1 MAGNGVR
8 RPYDPAAVSAPL
20 PGPEAP
26 RRIRIRRFSDWRALR
41 THLAEDVRTAPAP
54 MLILTGAGGAR
65 AALGETLR
73 RRLLPPGGAAVLPE
87 IRTPGLAIEELL
99 LRAEPP
105 GRLAT
110 PLARSLM
117 MENALLE
124 AASAPGAPR
133 GNPLRLS
140 GPLLRFL
147 DEQAR
152 DRIVDPARPAFLA
165 LLERASRTFGDA
177 GDPDEGAERLL
188 KLTGWMERVHRGY
201 LAQLRSSGALDLD
214 LTRRL
219 LLKTSPKLP
228 WPAVRAV
235 GDQAIGIADSHFFGT
250 LLPPGKLHLLL
261 LATDPPPALPAGWSA
276 EEDTVQTES
285 ASAPRVFVPD
295 ASGGAGDARFLFRT
309 TDRAG
314 EARVAVELLREFH
327 RRAGLKFGGFDR
339 CAVAARNPA
348 TYLDALAA
356 RFAESGIPFQTRIR
370 PSLAEEPWPAGLDDA
385 LAFAEDPGRLTNGL
399 ALLRSPFFYDPHL
412 SSAPGRSAEIAEYA
426 LSDADIPNTHAPEGL
441 AALAARVRRLG
452 EERIATARDA
462 PEQAGASREER
473 SGRELILAAEVLAR
487 LAVHAGALTPI
498 RRPDATFRDA
508 VRCFISFVSTHFPG
522 AADRAALDALAQAAD
537 PALPETPVGT
547 PARFRDRVRRQ
558 LRRHSVN
565 RYPATSGVQLI
576 AAEDAPFGDYDCL
589 ILLGVG
595 DTDWPAARPGN
606 IFFPTRVLEPATRT
620 RVGGARRREVQ
631 LLAAFAGLAGDAA
644 AFTRA
649 ELEDGFP
656 AGESPLFSALG
667 VRLQENPERARI
679 AIAGAPARSAALPLP
694 VSLERQAPGAV
705 DLAAHSLSPSGLVLY
720 SRNPA
725 QFFLERVLWLRE
737 ERTLTDTGSRT
748 ARGIRLHR
756 LMEEA
761 VPAFV
766 REHGPFREEN
776 LDAALEFFRARY
788 RELQD
793 PGLTPDI
800 RAAED
805 LWLFGGEAH
814 PAALEWFLREEAARG
829 PSTPSRIEALLE
841 GTVEPAEDPLPPLR
855 VRGTVDRVDEIADDR
870 LRILEYKSGSS
881 AGRKSALLQARL
893 YARLA
898 DSDNPAEIGVPFLG
912 DRVWSEPANVAELDA
927 TIHGVRDGLA
937 AGEFP
942 VPEDPREIKF
952 FDWPLAIRP
961 DLPGAPPAP
970 RPVGTPPSPKGAPAS
985 KPPLTFRP
993 SDHANRLRAADPT
1006 RNVVLRASAGTG
1018 KTTVLT
1024 DRYLNL
1030 IRAGVPPRNIL
1041 ALTFTRKA
1049 AAEMKARIISRL
1061 GNAELEENPD
1071 LAEVAVSTLDAFNLG
1086 LIREFPLDAG
1096 VTPGIEV
1103 LDEREM
1109 PVVHR
1114 QAVDRVITGMTG
1126 FDQRVLAELPLLGKS
1141 LGRLDDI
1148 AKAYLENRLTWRVR
1162 FEKEARRLGARPPSE
1177 RPVLRKKLGPAEP
1190 EIRRFLAGYAAPVP
1204 LQGEL
1209 AFRLAGQAGSRDAL
1223 DREFLETW
1231 LRPDLKEC
1239 PRGAKKILAGVWTEY
1254 QTLKAIL
1261 REFGA
1266 SWLDFLNERSFTPVW
1281 ELLQAVESEYQSL
1294 KEERGVMDFDDLT
1307 LAATRLLR
1315 STGEF
1320 AESRFRLEAR
1330 YHHLLLDEF
1339 QDTSDPQ
1346 WDLLQA
1352 IAEPWTRGEGLAA
1365 HEVERVT
1372 CGRLR
1377 APTLFVVGDHKQS
1390 IYRFRNARVEILGRT
1405 EAWMRRG
1412 LGADSGLREVLQWN
1426 FRSTAPLRAFVNDAA
1441 AAVAELDASVD
1452 ADWRFRFEADDH
1464 FPEERG
1470 PADED
1475 VSENSPL
1482 AIAVAEE
1489 HDEAARR
1496 VAARIAELAAAGA
1509 SLDQIAIL
1517 SRVSARL
1524 SVYREAVEHL
1534 GIPTYLV
1541 RGSGFFESSE
1551 IRDLTAVCRFLAR
1564 PHSDRRAVELLRSR
1578 FFAVPGGTLAALR
1591 KAGRDVETPFSD
1603 LLVRGGDTPPDL
1615 PDRDRAVLREAGA
1628 QVAQWLELAKALP
1641 PSLAVQRILAE
1652 TDYLARAE
1660 ATGSGGPF
1668 DGRQQAAN
1676 VEKALQHLQRVEQ
1689 DGFATFAAAARH
1701 LESAAPGGHDGTQ
1714 APLRAEGAVQVLT
1727 IHAAKGLEYEHVFLV
1742 DLNGKT
1748 GGANND
1754 LRVQEG
1760 DDGRWSIALISA
1772 SSDWEVRDGGRS
1784 NAEERRC
1791 LYVGMT
1797 RAKRTL
1803 TLAAATQFTKAGA
1816 PYKPQGL
1823 AKHLPADLWNAAAV
1837 TALEPAPEIA
1847 WGRHRIAVLPPLES
1861 V

>member
-1 MAGNGVR
+1 M
-8 RPYDPAAVSAPL
+8 
-20 PGPEAP
+20 
-26 RRIRIRRFSDWRALR
+26 RA
-41 THLAEDVRTAPAP
+41 HLAEDARNAPAP
-54 MLILTGAGGAR
+54 ALILTGSGGAR
-65 AALGETLR
+65 AALGEALR

-87 IRTPGLAIEELL
+87 IRTPALAIEELL
-99 LRAEPP
+99 LRSDPP

-124 AASAPGAPR
+124 AADAEGAPP

-152 DRIVDPARPAFLA
+152 DRTVDPARPAFPA
-165 LLERASRTFGDA
+165 LLERASRAFRDSGDA
-177 GDPDEGAERLL
+177 DEGAGRLL
-188 KLTGWMERVHRGY
+188 RLTGWMQRVHQGY

-214 LTRRL
+214 LARRL
-219 LLKTSPKLP
+219 LLRTPPKLP
-228 WPAVRAV
+228 WPAIRAV
-235 GDQAIGIADSHFFGT
+235 GDQAIGIADCHVFGA
-250 LLPPGKLHLLL
+250 LLPAGGLQFFL
-261 LATDPPPALPAGWSA
+261 LATDPPPAVPAGWRA
-276 EEDTVQTES
+276 EEETGETAPAPS
-285 ASAPRVFVPD
+285 PRVFVP
-295 ASGGAGDARFLFRT
+295 ATSGDTGDARFLFRT

-314 EARVAVELLREFH
+314 EARVAIELLREFH
-327 RRAGLKFGGFDR
+327 RRAGLGFGGFDR
-339 CAVAARNPA
+339 CAIAARNPA
-348 TYLDALAA
+348 AYLDALAA
-356 RFAESGIPFQTRIR
+356 RSAESGVPFQTSIR

-385 LAFAEDPGRLTNGL
+385 LAFAEDPGRLTGGF

-412 SSAPGRSAEIAEYA
+412 SGAPGRLAETAEYA
-426 LSDADIPNTHAPEGL
+426 LSDADIPNTHEPDGL
-441 AALAARVRRLG
+441 EELAARVRRWG
-452 EERIATARDA
+452 EDRIAKAREA

-473 SGRELILAAEVLAR
+473 SGRELVLAADVLAR
-487 LAVHAGALTPI
+487 LAAYAGALAPI
-498 RRPDATFRDA
+498 RRPGATFREA
-508 VRCFISFVSTHFPG
+508 VRCFISFVGSHFPG
-522 AADRAALDALAQAAD
+522 AADRTALDVLAQAAD

-565 RYPATSGVQLI
+565 RYPATSGVHLI

-589 ILLGVG
+589 ILLGIG

-620 RVGGARRREVQ
+620 RVGGARRREVR

-644 AFTRA
+644 AFIRA

-656 AGESPLFSALG
+656 AGESPLFSALAA
-667 VRLQENPERARI
+667 RLEENPGQTRI
-679 AIAGAPARSAALPLP
+679 AIPEAPAPSAAVPLP
-694 VSLERQAPGAV
+694 ASLERRAPGAV
-705 DLAAHSLSPSGLVLY
+705 DLAARPLSPSGLVLY
-720 SRNPA
+720 ARNPA
-725 QFFLERVLWLRE
+725 QFFLERVLWLKE

-748 ARGIRLHR
+748 ARGSRLHR
-756 LMEEA
+756 LMEES
-761 VPAFV
+761 VPAFMQ
-766 REHGPFREEN
+766 EHGPFREEN
-776 LDAALEFFRARY
+776 LDAALGFFRERY
-788 RELQD
+788 RKLED

-800 RAAED
+800 RAAEE

-829 PSTPSRIEALLE
+829 PSRPSRIEALLE
-841 GTVEPAEDPLPPLR
+841 GTVEPGQDSLPPLR
-855 VRGTVDRVDEIADDR
+855 VRGTVDRVDEIADER
-870 LRILEYKSGSS
+870 LRVLEYKSGSS
-881 AGRKSALLQARL
+881 AGREAALLQARL

-898 DSDNPAEIGVPFLG
+898 DAADPAEIGVPFFG
-912 DRVWSEPANVAELDA
+912 DRVWSEPANVAQLDE
-927 TIHGVRDGLA
+927 TIRGVRDGLA

-942 VPEDPREIKF
+942 LPKDPREIKF
-952 FDWPLAIRP
+952 FDWPLALRP
-961 DLPGAPPAP
+961 DLPEIPPEP
-970 RPVGTPPSPKGAPAS
+970 RPVGTPPSPADAAAS
-985 KPPLTFRP
+985 RPPPRFRP
-993 SDHANRLRAADPT
+993 SDHANRRRAADPT

-1024 DRYLNL
+1024 ERYLNL
-1030 IRAGVPPRNIL
+1030 VRAGVPPRNIL

-1049 AAEMKARIISRL
+1049 AAEMKERIISRL
-1061 GNAELEENPD
+1061 GAADLEANPD

-1096 VTPGIEV
+1096 VTPGVEV

-1126 FDQRVLAELPLLGKS
+1126 FDHRVLAELPLFGRS
-1141 LGRLDDI
+1141 LGRLDEI
-1148 AKAYLENRLTWRVR
+1148 AQAYLENRLTWRER
-1162 FEKEARRLGARPPSE
+1162 FEEEAGRLASRPPPE
-1177 RPVLRKKLGPAEP
+1177 RPVLRSRLGSAEP
-1190 EIRRFLAGYAAPVP
+1190 RIRRFLAGYGAPVP
-1204 LQGEL
+1204 MQGKL
-1209 AFRLAGQAGSRDAL
+1209 AFRLAAQGGARDAL
-1223 DREFLETW
+1223 DREFLEAW
-1231 LRPDLKEC
+1231 LRPDLTGC
-1239 PRGAKKILAGVWTEY
+1239 PRGAKRILAGVWDEY
-1254 QTLKAIL
+1254 QNLKAIL
-1261 REFGA
+1261 RGFST
-1266 SWLDFLNERSFTPVW
+1266 SWLDYLNERSFTPVW
-1281 ELLQAVESEYQSL
+1281 ELLQAVESEYQAL
-1294 KEERGVMDFDDLT
+1294 KEEKGVMDFDDLT

-1346 WDLLQA
+1346 WELLQA
-1352 IAEPWTRGEGLAA
+1352 IAEPWTSGEGLAA
-1365 HEVERVT
+1365 DEVQRVT
-1372 CGRLR
+1372 EGRLR

-1412 LGADSGLREVLQWN
+1412 LGGDSELREVLHWN

-1441 AAVAELDASVD
+1441 AAIAELDAGTE
-1452 ADWRFRFEADDH
+1452 AEWRFRFEADDR
-1464 FPEERG
+1464 FPEEPG

-1475 VSENSPL
+1475 ASETSPL
-1482 AIAVAEE
+1482 AVAVTGE
-1489 HDEAARR
+1489 HGEAARR

-1509 SLDQIAIL
+1509 PLDQIAIL

-1524 SVYREAVEHL
+1524 SRYREAVERL

-1578 FFAVPGGTLAALR
+1578 FFAIPAGTLAALR
-1591 KAGRDVETPFSD
+1591 KARGDTETPFSD
-1603 LLVRGGDTPPDL
+1603 LLVSGGDTPPDL
-1615 PDRDRAVLREAGA
+1615 PASAATVLGEAGA
-1628 QVAQWLELAKALP
+1628 QAGCWLELAKRLP

-1676 VEKALQHLQRVEQ
+1676 VEKALQHLRRLER

-1701 LESAAPGGHDGTQ
+1701 LESAAPSGHDGTQ

-1748 GGANND
+1748 GGAGSD

-1772 SSDWEVRDGGRS
+1772 SSDWEIRDGGRS
-1784 NAEERRC
+1784 SAEERRC

-1823 AKHLPADLWNAAAV
+1823 AKHLPADLWSAAAL
-1837 TALEPAPEIA
+1837 TARNPVPEIR
-1847 WGRHRIAVLPPLES
+1847 WERHRLAVLPPSEPG
-1861 V
+1861 

>member
-1 MAGNGVR
+1 MR
-8 RPYDPAAVSAPL
+8 RPYDPAAVSASQ
-20 PGPEAP
+20 PGPA
-26 RRIRIRRFSDWRALR
+26 RRIGIRRFSDWRTLR
-41 THLAEDVRTAPAP
+41 SHLAEDVRSAPTPA
-54 MLILTGAGGAR
+54 LILTSSSGAR
-65 AALGETLR
+65 AALGEALR
-73 RRLLPPGGAAVLPE
+73 RQLLPAGGAAALPE
-87 IRTPGLAIEELL
+87 IRTPALAIQELL
-99 LRAEPP
+99 LRSDPP

-117 MENALLE
+117 MENALL
-124 AASAPGAPR
+124 AAADAEGAPP

-152 DRIVDPARPAFLA
+152 DRTVDPARPAFLA
-165 LLERASRTFGDA
+165 LLERASRAFRDA
-177 GDPDEGAERLL
+177 GDADEGAERLL
-188 KLTGWMERVHRGY
+188 KLTGWMERVHQGY

-214 LTRRL
+214 LGRRL
-219 LLKTSPKLP
+219 LLETPPKLP

-235 GDQAIGIADSHFFGT
+235 GDQAIGIADCHFFGA
-250 LLPPGKLHLLL
+250 LLPADGLRFFL
-261 LATDPPPALPAGWSA
+261 LATDPPPALPAGWRA
-276 EEDTVQTES
+276 EDEVGETAPAPS
-285 ASAPRVFVPD
+285 PRVFVPD
-295 ASGGAGDARFLFRT
+295 ASGDTGDARFLFRT

-314 EARVAVELLREFH
+314 EARVAIELLREFH
-327 RRAGLKFGGFDR
+327 RRAGLGFGGFDR
-339 CAVAARNPA
+339 CAIAARNPA
-348 TYLDALAA
+348 AYLDALAA
-356 RFAESGIPFQTRIR
+356 RSAESRIPFQTRIR
-370 PSLAEEPWPAGLDDA
+370 SSLAEEPWPSGLDDA
-385 LAFAEDPGRLTNGL
+385 LAFAEDPGRLTGGF
-399 ALLRSPFFYDPHL
+399 ALLRSPFFYDAHL
-412 SSAPGRSAEIAEYA
+412 SGAPGHLAEVAEYA
-426 LSDADIPNTHAPEGL
+426 LSDADIPNTHEPEEL
-441 AALAARVRRLG
+441 RELAARVRRWG
-452 EERIATARDA
+452 EERIAKAGEI
-462 PEQAGASREER
+462 PEQAGASRRER
-473 SGRELILAAEVLAR
+473 SGRELLLAADVVAR
-487 LAVHAGALTPI
+487 LAAYAGALAPI
-498 RRPDATFRDA
+498 RRPGATFREA
-508 VRCFISFVSTHFPG
+508 VRCFISFVGSHFPG
-522 AADRAALDALAQAAD
+522 AADRTALDALAQAAD

-565 RYPATSGVQLI
+565 RYPATSGVHLI

-606 IFFPTRVLEPATRT
+606 IFFPTGVLEPATRT
-620 RVGGARRREVQ
+620 RVGGARRREVH
-631 LLAAFAGLAGDAA
+631 LLAAFAGLAGEAA

-656 AGESPLFSALG
+656 AGESPLFAAL
-667 VRLQENPERARI
+667 RAKLEANPDRTRI
-679 AIAGAPARSAALPLP
+679 AIPEAPAPGTAVPLP
-694 VSLERQAPGAV
+694 VSLERRAPGAV
-705 DLAAHSLSPSGLVLY
+705 DLAARHLSPSGLVLY
-720 SRNPA
+720 ARNPA

-748 ARGIRLHR
+748 ARGTRLHR
-756 LMEEA
+756 LMEA
-761 VPAFV
+761 SVPAFV
-766 REHGPFREEN
+766 REHGPFGEEN
-776 LDAALEFFRARY
+776 LDAALDFFRERY
-788 RELQD
+788 RELED

-800 RAAED
+800 RAAEE

-829 PSTPSRIEALLE
+829 PSQPSRIEALLE
-841 GTVEPAEDPLPPLR
+841 GTVEPAEGSLPALR
-855 VRGTVDRVDEIADDR
+855 VRGTVDRVDETANDR
-870 LRILEYKSGSS
+870 LRVLEYKSGSS
-881 AGRKSALLQARL
+881 AGREAALLQARL

-898 DSDNPAEIGVPFLG
+898 DGADPAEIGVPFFG
-912 DRVWSEPANVAELDA
+912 DRVWSEPANVTKLDE
-927 TIHGVRDGLA
+927 TIRSVRDGLA

-942 VPEDPREIKF
+942 LPRDPREIKF
-952 FDWPLAIRP
+952 FDWPLALRP
-961 DLPGAPPAP
+961 DLPELPPEPRRVGASPSPGHVAASP
-970 RPVGTPPSPKGAPAS
+970 PPSG
-985 KPPLTFRP
+985 FRP
-993 SDHANRLRAADPT
+993 GDHANRRRAADPA

-1024 DRYLNL
+1024 ERYLNL

-1049 AAEMKARIISRL
+1049 AAEMKERIISRL
-1061 GNAELEENPD
+1061 GAADLENTPD

-1096 VTPGIEV
+1096 VTPGAEV

-1114 QAVDRVITGMTG
+1114 QAVDRVISGMTG
-1126 FDQRVLAELPLLGKS
+1126 FDHRALAELPLLGRS
-1141 LGRLDDI
+1141 LGRLDEI
-1148 AKAYLENRLTWRVR
+1148 ARAYLENRLTWRVR
-1162 FEKEARRLGARPPSE
+1162 FEEEARRLAARPPPE
-1177 RPVLRKKLGPAEP
+1177 RPVLRSKLGPAEP
-1190 EIRRFLAGYAAPVP
+1190 RIRRFLAGYGAPVP
-1204 LQGEL
+1204 MQAKL
-1209 AFRLAGQAGSRDAL
+1209 ALRLAAQGGSRDAL
-1223 DREFLETW
+1223 DREFLEAW
-1231 LRPDLKEC
+1231 LRPDLTEC
-1239 PRGAKKILAGVWTEY
+1239 PRGARRILAGVWDEY
-1254 QTLKAIL
+1254 QDLKTIL
-1261 REFGA
+1261 REF
-1266 SWLDFLNERSFTPVW
+1266 STRWMDFLNEHSFAPVW
-1281 ELLQAVESEYQSL
+1281 ELLQAVECEYQAL
-1294 KEERGVMDFDDLT
+1294 KEEKGVMDFDDLT

-1352 IAEPWTRGEGLAA
+1352 IAEPWTSGEGLAA
-1365 HEVERVT
+1365 DEVQRVT
-1372 CGRLR
+1372 EGRLG

-1412 LGADSGLREVLQWN
+1412 LGDHSELREVLHWN

-1441 AAVAELDASVD
+1441 AAIAELDAETD
-1452 ADWRFRFEADDH
+1452 ADWRFRFEADDR
-1464 FPEERG
+1464 FPEEPG
-1470 PADED
+1470 PADENA
-1475 VSENSPL
+1475 SETCPL
-1482 AIAVAEE
+1482 AVTVTGE

-1509 SLDQIAIL
+1509 PLDRIAIL

-1524 SVYREAVEHL
+1524 PVYREAVEHR

-1551 IRDLTAVCRFLAR
+1551 VRDLTAVCRFLAR

-1578 FFAVPGGTLAALR
+1578 FFAIPGGTLAALR
-1591 KAGRDVETPFSD
+1591 KAGRETETPFSD
-1603 LLVRGGDTPPDL
+1603 LLVSGGDAPPDL
-1615 PDRDRAVLREAGA
+1615 PAGEATGLREAGA
-1628 QVAQWLELAKALP
+1628 QAASWLELAKRLP

-1676 VEKALQHLQRVEQ
+1676 VEKALQHLRRMER

-1701 LESAAPGGHDGTQ
+1701 LESAAPSGHDGTQ

-1727 IHAAKGLEYEHVFLV
+1727 IHAAKGLEYDHVFLV

-1748 GGANND
+1748 GGAGSD

-1772 SSDWEVRDGGRS
+1772 SSDWEIRDGGRS
-1784 NAEERRC
+1784 SAEERRC

-1823 AKHLPADLWNAAAV
+1823 AKHLPADLWNAAAL
-1837 TALEPAPEIA
+1837 TARKPVPELR
-1847 WGRHRIAVLPPLES
+1847 WKRHRLAVLPPS
-1861 V
+1861 DSG

>member
-1 MAGNGVR
+1 M
-8 RPYDPAAVSAPL
+8 SAPV
-20 PGPEAP
+20 PDPEGR
-26 RRIRIRRFSDWRALR
+26 RRIRIRRFSDWRTLR
-41 THLAEDVRTAPAP
+41 AHLADDVRRTPAP
-54 MLILTGAGGAR
+54 MLVLAGSNGAR
-65 AALGETLR
+65 AALGDALR

-87 IRTPGLAIEELL
+87 IRTPALAVEELL
-99 LRAEPP
+99 LRSDPP

-124 AASAPGAPR
+124 AADTEGAPR

-152 DRIVDPARPAFLA
+152 DRTVDPARPAFGA
-165 LLERASRTFGDA
+165 FVERASRTFRDA
-177 GDPDEGAERLL
+177 ADLDEGAERLL
-188 KLTGWMERVHRGY
+188 KLTGWVARVHQGY
-201 LAQLRSSGALDLD
+201 LEQLQSSKALDLD
-214 LTRRL
+214 LARRL
-219 LLKTSPKLP
+219 LLRAPPKLP
-228 WPAVRAV
+228 WAAVRAI
-235 GDQAIGIADSHFFGT
+235 GDQAIGIADSHFFAT
-250 LLPPGKLHLLL
+250 LLPPGELHLFLL
-261 LATDPPPALPAGWSA
+261 ESDPSPELPAGWST
-276 EEDTVQTES
+276 EEEIVGTREPSRPQLFAPES
-285 ASAPRVFVPD
+285 SAAGGESRFVFR
-295 ASGGAGDARFLFRT
+295 A

-314 EARVAVELLREFH
+314 EARLAVELLRQFH
-327 RRAGLKFGGFDR
+327 RRAGLGFGGFGR
-339 CAVAARNPA
+339 CAIAARTPA

-356 RFAESGIPFQTRIR
+356 RFTESGIPFQTRIR

-385 LAFAEDPGRLTNGL
+385 LAFAEDPGRLTNGF
-399 ALLRSPFFYDPHL
+399 ALLRSPFFQDAHL
-412 SSAPGRSAEIAEYA
+412 PSGAPGRLADVAEYA
-426 LSDADIPNTHAPEGL
+426 LSDADIANTHEPEELREL
-441 AALAARVRRLG
+441 AAQVGRLG
-452 EERIATARDA
+452 EERIAKAQGDARQ
-462 PEQAGASREER
+462 PGASREER
-473 SGRELILAAEVLAR
+473 SGRELVVAKAVLAR
-487 LAVHAGALTPI
+487 LAVHAETLAPI
-498 RRPDATFRDA
+498 RTSGTTFREA
-508 VRCFISFVSTHFPG
+508 VRCFTSFVTVQFPG

-537 PALPETPVGT
+537 PALPESPVGT
-547 PARFRDRVRRQ
+547 ASRFRDRVRRQ

-565 RYPATSGVQLI
+565 RYPSSSGVHLI

-631 LLAAFAGLAGDAA
+631 LLAAFAGLARDAA

-656 AGESPLFSALG
+656 AGESPLFSALR
-667 VRLQENPERARI
+667 VKLDDNPNRTPI
-679 AIAGAPARSAALPLP
+679 AIPEAAARRSAVPLP
-694 VSLERQAPGAV
+694 TSLERQAPGAV
-705 DLAAHSLSPSGLVLY
+705 DLAARPLSPSGLVLY
-720 SRNPA
+720 ARNPA

-748 ARGIRLHR
+748 ARGSRLHR
-756 LMEEA
+756 LMEDA

-766 REHGPFREEN
+766 QEHGPVREDN
-776 LDAALEFFRARY
+776 LDAALDFFRTRY
-788 RELQD
+788 RQLRD
-793 PGLTPDI
+793 PGLTPEI
-800 RAAED
+800 RAAEE
-805 LWLFGGEAH
+805 LWLFGGEAN

-841 GTVEPAEDPLPPLR
+841 GTVEPADDSLPALR
-855 VRGTVDRVDEIADDR
+855 VRGTVDRVDATADER
-870 LRILEYKSGSS
+870 VRVLEYKSGSS
-881 AGRKSALLQARL
+881 AGREAALLQARL
-893 YARLA
+893 YARLTDSA
-898 DSDNPAEIGVPFLG
+898 DPAEIGVPFFG
-912 DRVWSEPANVAELDA
+912 DRVWSEPAKVAELDEK
-927 TIHGVRDGLA
+927 IRGVRDGLA

-942 VPEDPREIKF
+942 VPRNPREIKF

-961 DLPGAPPAP
+961 DLPEVPPAP
-970 RPVGTPPSPKGAPAS
+970 RPVGPPPSLARDSAS
-985 KPPLTFRP
+985 KHPPTFRP
-993 SDHANRLRAADPT
+993 GDHANRVRAADPT

-1049 AAEMKARIISRL
+1049 AAEMKARIVSRL
-1061 GNAELEENPD
+1061 GNADLEHDPD

-1086 LIREFPLDAG
+1086 LVREFPLDAG

-1109 PVVHR
+1109 PVAHR
-1114 QAVDRVITGMTG
+1114 EAVDRVITGMTG
-1126 FDQRVLAELPLLGKS
+1126 FDQRALAELPLLGRG
-1141 LGRLDDI
+1141 LGHLDDI
-1148 AKAYLENRLTWRVR
+1148 AKAYLENRLTWRLR
-1162 FEKEARRLGARPPSE
+1162 FEEEARRLAARPPSP
-1177 RPVLRKKLGPAEP
+1177 RPVLRTSLVSAEP
-1190 EIRRFLAGYAAPVP
+1190 RIRRFLAGYAAPVP
-1204 LQGEL
+1204 VQGKL
-1209 AFRLAGQAGSRDAL
+1209 AFRLAAQGGSRDAL

-1231 LRPDLKEC
+1231 LRPDLREC
-1239 PRGAKKILAGVWTEY
+1239 PRGAKKTLAGVWDEY
-1254 QTLKAIL
+1254 QSLKAIL
-1261 REFGA
+1261 REFST

-1281 ELLQAVESEYQSL
+1281 ELLQAVESEYQAL
-1294 KEERGVMDFDDLT
+1294 KEESGVMDFDDLT

-1346 WDLLQA
+1346 WNLLQA
-1352 IAEPWTRGEGLAA
+1352 IAEPWTSGEGLAA
-1365 HEVERVT
+1365 DEVQRVT
-1372 CGRLR
+1372 NGRLR

-1405 EAWMRRG
+1405 EAWMRHG
-1412 LGADSGLREVLQWN
+1412 LGADAGLREVLQWN
-1426 FRSTAPLRAFVNDAA
+1426 FRSTAPLRSFVNDAA
-1441 AAVAELDASVD
+1441 SAIAEMDSGTG
-1452 ADWRFRFEADDH
+1452 ADWRFRFDADDR
-1464 FPEERG
+1464 FPEEPG
-1470 PADED
+1470 PADADAPETR
-1475 VSENSPL
+1475 PL
-1482 AIAVAEE
+1482 AIAVTTE
-1489 HDEAARR
+1489 HGETAGR
-1496 VAARIAELAAAGA
+1496 VAARVAELTAAGTP
-1509 SLDQIAIL
+1509 LDRIAIL

-1524 SVYREAVEHL
+1524 SVYREAVERL

-1541 RGSGFFESSE
+1541 RGAGFFESSE

-1578 FFAVPGGTLAALR
+1578 FFAVSGATLAALR
-1591 KAGRDVETPFSD
+1591 KAGRDAETPFSD
-1603 LLVRGGDTPPDL
+1603 LLVSGGDAPPDL
-1615 PDRDRAVLREAGA
+1615 SVPAATTLREAGA
-1628 QVAQWLELAKALP
+1628 QVAGWLELAKALP

-1652 TDYLARAE
+1652 TDYLARAKV
-1660 ATGSGGPF
+1660 TGSGGPF

-1676 VEKALQHLQRVEQ
+1676 VEKALQHLRRVER

-1748 GGANND
+1748 GGGSSE

-1772 SSDWEVRDGGRS
+1772 SSDWEIRDGGRS
-1784 NAEERRC
+1784 SAEERRC

-1803 TLAAATQFTKAGA
+1803 TLAGATQFKRDGA
-1816 PYKPQGL
+1816 PHKPQGL
-1823 AKHLPADLWNAAAV
+1823 AKWLPPELWSAAAV
-1837 TALEPAPEIA
+1837 TALEPVPEIR
-1847 WGRHRIAVLPPLES
+1847 WKRHRIAVLPPTES
-1861 V
+1861 G